1 MLKLRFKTEKNALI
15 YVWDKDKDWYIYIY
29 IYILTFKDYIYTIV
43 K

>member
-29 IYILTFKDYIYTIV
+29 ILTFKDYIYTIV